1 MIAFGPVPSRRLG
14 RSIGINNIPP
24 KTCTY
29 GCVYCQVG
37 RTTEMSISRRSFY
50 ETETILEE
58 VREKLR
64 QSEAA
69 GAQVDYLTVVPDGE
83 PSLDINLE
91 FLLQNLRNLG
101 LSIAVISN
109 SSLIWDTEVRHALQM
124 ADWVS
129 LKIDTVNENTW
140 HSIDRPHGKLSLHRI
155 LKGIRTFAEEYKGEL
170 VTETMLVQ
178 NLNDKPEELHAIGK
192 FLEYIEPD
200 CAYISMPTR
209 PPAEQW
215 VCAPS
220 EDSLSMAYNIL
231 TEHLDNV
238 EYLIAYE
245 GDEFT
250 LTDEVESDLLG
261 ILSVHPMRDTAVLKF
276 LSEAGKSES
285 ILNELI
291 RKRALRQTEYNGQ
304 IFYVRRFSGDM

>member
-37 RTTEMSISRRSFY
+37 RTTEMSISRRQFF
-50 ETETILEE
+50 EPETILKE
-58 VREKLR
+58 VRKKLR
-64 QSEAA
+64 QSDAA

-83 PSLDINLE
+83 PALDINLE
-91 FLLQNLRNLG
+91 FLLQNLRSLG
-101 LSIAVISN
+101 LKIAVISN
-109 SSLIWDTEVRHALQM
+109 SSLIWYPEVRNALRI

-129 LKIDTVNENTW
+129 LKVDTVNKDTW
-140 HSIDRPHGKLSLHRI
+140 YSIDRPHGKLSLNRI
-155 LKGIRTFAEEYKGEL
+155 LEGIRIFAEEYEGKL
-170 VTETMLVQ
+170 VTETMLVR
-178 NLNDKPEELHAIGK
+178 NLNDKSEELHAIGK
-192 FLEYIEPD
+192 FLEHIEPD

-220 EDSLSMAYNIL
+220 EDSLSMAYSIM

-250 LTDEVESDLLG
+250 LTDEVESDLLS
-261 ILSVHPMRDTAVLKF
+261 ILSVHPMRDTAILKF

-285 ILNELI
+285 ILDELI

-304 IFYVRRFSGDM
+304 IFYVRRFSGNR